1 MRMRLLSAWTLLPW
15 LFRRATA
22 VRVSLLV
29 SYDGTSFRGWNDIRD
44 TALRPALQRILAAD
58 TPPLLDASSRTD
70 AGVHALGQVCAFST
84 PESATLDMDQ
94 LAYSLNQLLPD
105 AVAVRRANA
114 VADGFDPRSNSG
126 KEYRYRLR
134 VDMEGRAPLSR
145 LYEWQIFRRR
155 AAPPWDAAAAA
166 AAAALCEGEHEFL
179 AFTNTR
185 RGAERKT
192 ALDPRCT
199 LSMVRLMPA
208 GDPGVY
214 ELRIQG
220 DRFLYKMARN
230 LAGALV
236 KVGDGSIEIDELKA
250 ALLEGRF
257 RRGPSLPITAPAHG
271 LTLQRVFF
279 GASAGGSG
287 SVFNE

>member
-1 MRMRLLSAWTLLPW
+1 MRLLSAWTLLPW

-166 AAAALCEGEHEFL
+166 AAAALCEGEL
-179 AFTNTR
+179 
-185 RGAERKT
+185 
-192 ALDPRCT
+192 
-199 LSMVRLMPA
+199 
-208 GDPGVY
+208 
-214 ELRIQG
+214 I
-220 DRFLYKMARN
+220 
-230 LAGALV
+230 
-236 KVGDGSIEIDELKA
+236 KV
-250 ALLEGRF
+250 
-257 RRGPSLPITAPAHG
+257 LPITLLITLLITLPITRLISLLISLLIKILIAQITPPPIS
-271 LTLQRVFF
+271 LTPPNVSSPTSLITD
-279 GASAGGSG
+279 
-287 SVFNE
+287 